1 MKKLKLWPLVA
12 ATYFM
17 VAGGPYGLEDLVQG
31 AGYRLAIVALLV
43 TPLLWAL
50 PAALMVG
57 ELSSA
62 IPEEGGYYVWVRRA
76 LGPFWGVQEAWLSL
90 AASIFDMAIYPT
102 LFVLYLGQLWPQI
115 KNGHLDT
122 AIAVLVVGACAWWNL
137 RGAPAVGSS
146 SMVFGLALL
155 APFAAMCVAAM
166 FQGARSGASGLQN
179 QIPHSPSLL
188 AGMLVVMWN
197 YMGFDNASTVAAE
210 VERPQRTYP
219 LAMGLTVLL
228 IAATYIAP
236 VAAAARA
243 GVDPSQWTTGSWV
256 TAAQAIGGRALGLGV
271 VVGGMLCGAGMLN
284 ALVLSYSRVP
294 MAMAE
299 DGYLPRALARRDE
312 KTGAPRWSIVAC
324 AVAWCLALGLGFERL
339 VELDVLLYGL
349 ALLLEFVSLAVLRVR
364 EPDLPRG
371 FRVPGRTLGAALIG
385 VPPAVLLG
393 IALWKTVA
401 EQGFTRGLAVG
412 TALIAAGPVIYAVAR
427 WKKRS
432 LVASR

>member
-31 AGYRLAIVALLV
+31 AGYRLAIVALLL

-115 KNGHLDT
+115 KHGHLDT
-122 AIAVLVVGACAWWNL
+122 AIAVLVVAACAWWNL
-137 RGAPAVGSS
+137 RGAPAVGDSS
-146 SMVFGLALL
+146 IVFGLALL
-155 APFAAMCVAAM
+155 APFAAMCVAAL
-166 FQGARSGASGLQN
+166 FGGVQPRAAVA
-179 QIPHSPSLL
+179 HSPSLL

-236 VAAAARA
+236 VAAAAHA
-243 GVDPSQWTTGSWV
+243 GVDPAQWTTGSWA
-256 TAAQAIGGRALGLGV
+256 TAAQAMGGRALGLGV
-271 VVGGMLCGAGMLN
+271 VIGGMLCGAGMLN

-299 DGYLPRALARRDE
+299 DGYLPRALARRDQ
-312 KTGAPRWSIVAC
+312 KTGAPRWSIVVC
-324 AVAWCLALGLGFERL
+324 ALAWCLALGLGFERL
-339 VELDVLLYGL
+339 VELDVLLYGFS
-349 ALLLEFVSLAVLRVR
+349 LLLEFVSLAVLRVK
-364 EPDLPRG
+364 EPELARG
-371 FRVPGRTLGAALIG
+371 FRVPGGTVGAALIG
-385 VPPAVLLG
+385 VPPMALLG
-393 IALWKTVA
+393 VALWKTVA

-412 TALIAAGPVIYAVAR
+412 LALIAAGPMIYLIAR
-427 WKKRS
+427 WRKS
-432 LVASR
+432 LVA

>member
-31 AGYRLAIVALLV
+31 AGYRLAIISLLI

-115 KNGHLDT
+115 KQGHLDT
-122 AIAVLVVGACAWWNL
+122 GIAVLVVVGCVGWNL
-137 RGAPAVGSS
+137 RGAPAVGDSS
-146 SMVFGLALL
+146 IVFGLALL
-155 APFAAMCVAAM
+155 APFAAMCVAAV
-166 FQGARSGASGLQN
+166 FEGARSGASGLHN
-179 QIPHSPSLL
+179 PSLL

-243 GVDPSQWTTGSWV
+243 GIDPSQWTTGSWV
-256 TAAQAIGGRALGLGV
+256 TAAQAIGGRALGIGV

-294 MAMAE
+294 MALAE
-299 DGYLPRALARRDE
+299 DGYLPRALARRNP
-312 KTGAPRWSIVAC
+312 KTGAPAWSIVAC
-324 AVAWCLALGLGFERL
+324 GIAWCLALGLGFERL
-339 VELDVLLYGL
+339 VELDVLLYGFS
-349 ALLLEFVSLAVLRVR
+349 LLLEFVALAVLRVR
-364 EPDLPRG
+364 EPELPRG
-371 FRVPGRTLGAALIG
+371 FRVPGGTAGAALIG
-385 VPPAVLLG
+385 APPMALLG
-393 IALWKTVA
+393 IALWKTA
-401 EQGFTRGLAVG
+401 GEQGFTRGLAVG
-412 TALIAAGPVIYAVAR
+412 LALIAAGPVIYAAAAWR
-427 WKKRS
+427 KRS
-432 LVASR
+432 LAAR